1 MPNKKMDEAGE
12 EFILRRINDW
22 GSDESQGL
30 QAAIE
35 QWRLNTEKLKMS
47 LSDQQKT
54 LYRECENAYAL
65 VDGET
70 MQCYYRAGFADAVVF
85 LIGWRDRTWN

>member
-1 MPNKKMDEAGE
+1 MPNKKMDEAVE

-35 QWRLNTEKLKMS
+35 QWRLNTE
-47 LSDQQKT
+47 
-54 LYRECENAYAL
+54 N
-65 VDGET
+65 
-70 MQCYYRAGFADAVVF
+70 
-85 LIGWRDRTWN
+85 

>member
-1 MPNKKMDEAGE
+1 MPNKKMDEAVE

-54 LYRECENAYAL
+54 LYREFENAYAL